1 MSIGDALR
9 SGGTG
14 VRRSANTDVERAA
27 MRSYAWMR
35 LVVGGIGALLPTV
48 LLVGDAFFL
57 DAPFKARDSI
67 SAYYHT
73 SMRDWFVGTLCVIG
87 VMLITYML
95 GEWRQGKGE
104 FWIST
109 IAGLGLLGVAFF
121 PTERSGVPA
130 SGPHCGDAGVLMPPG
145 CTDLE
150 QRLGEV
156 RVGDVHLTCAAV
168 ALTCLGLLAYRF
180 GRRDW
185 ARALPGHRRLAILE
199 FVCAGVI
206 GAALLLALAGWAFTF
221 RVGSLTPLYLG
232 EVVTVYAFAVSWIA
246 QGVDLWRWR
255 GASGSAP
262 S

>member
-1 MSIGDALR
+1 MSIGNALR

-14 VRRSANTDVERAA
+14 VRRSADTDVERAA

-35 LVVGGIGALLPTV
+35 LVVGGIGALLPTA

-87 VMLITYML
+87 VMLITYMI
-95 GEWRQGKGE
+95 GEWRHAKSE

-130 SGPHCGDAGVLMPPG
+130 SGPHCGDGGVPMPPG

-150 QRLGEV
+150 QRLGDA
-156 RVGDVHLTCAAV
+156 RLSHSRAWGCWRTASAGATGHA
-168 ALTCLGLLAYRF
+168 R
-180 GRRDW
+180 GR
-185 ARALPGHRRLAILE
+185 GT
-199 FVCAGVI
+199 
-206 GAALLLALAGWAFTF
+206 AGW
-221 RVGSLTPLYLG
+221 RSLSS
-232 EVVTVYAFAVSWIA
+232 YALV
-246 QGVDLWRWR
+246 
-255 GASGSAP
+255 
-262 S
+262 